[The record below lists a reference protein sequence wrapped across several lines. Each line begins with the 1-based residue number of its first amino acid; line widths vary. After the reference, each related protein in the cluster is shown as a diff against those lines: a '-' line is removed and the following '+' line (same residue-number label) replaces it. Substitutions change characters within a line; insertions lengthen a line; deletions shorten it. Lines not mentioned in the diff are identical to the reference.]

1 MRARVH
7 AVSVCVE
14 MKNNHTH
21 AEALAELIAEVDQF
35 LDKAAA
41 HIRAPTSLE
50 ESLESAKNALSYHRP
65 HEHAFD
71 RRKNE
76 RKDDL

>member
-1 MRARVH
+1 
-7 AVSVCVE
+7 

-21 AEALAELIAEVDQF
+21 AEALADLIAEVDQF

-41 HIRAPTSLE
+41 LHIHAPTSLE
-50 ESLESAKNALSYHRP
+50 QSLESAKTSLGYHRP

-71 RRKNE
+71 RTNNE
-76 RKDDL
+76 RKDNL

>member
-1 MRARVH
+1 
-7 AVSVCVE
+7 
-14 MKNNHTH
+14 MKYNITH
-21 AEALAELIAEVDQF
+21 AEALADLIAEVDQF

-41 HIRAPTSLE
+41 LHIHAPTSLE
-50 ESLESAKNALSYHRP
+50 QSLESAKNALSYHRP

-71 RRKNE
+71 RTNNE

>member
-1 MRARVH
+1 
-7 AVSVCVE
+7 

-21 AEALAELIAEVDQF
+21 AEALADLIAEVDQF

-41 HIRAPTSLE
+41 LHIHAPTSLE
-50 ESLESAKNALSYHRP
+50 QSLESAKNALSYHRP

-71 RRKNE
+71 SRNKE